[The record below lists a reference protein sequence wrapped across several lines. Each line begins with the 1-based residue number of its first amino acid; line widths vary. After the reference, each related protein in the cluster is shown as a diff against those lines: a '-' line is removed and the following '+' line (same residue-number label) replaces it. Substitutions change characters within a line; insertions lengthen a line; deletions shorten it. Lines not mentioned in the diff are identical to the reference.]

1 MIRFRGSNSSRPFL
15 RREISSK
22 LKYMWRLFVFSKKK
36 NDEDR
41 QRPKDKKRYI
51 LDNMLCNNVRKG
63 KYIFVLRWV
72 SSCTDLI
79 QKKYLNLLQGLVS
92 TSPKVHSVVTSDPL
106 SNVKHGMIF
115 ECLQYLDSS
124 NNLKVFSFSYK
135 YSNFISISL
144 YYQIFHMNIFKV
156 PRQIRFCWKAFV
168 TSVTFEVFKGFMN
181 RFDMSLQFLQSSKTF
196 FTTVTF
202 MVFDIFMNY
211 FQMLL

>member
-72 SSCTDLI
+72 RSCTDLI
-79 QKKYLNLLQGLVS
+79 QKNLVQFNSYKAPSLHITQS
-92 TSPKVHSVVTSDPL
+92 TSCTDFWPL

-115 ECLQYLDSS
+115 ECLQYSDSS
-124 NNLKVFSFSYK
+124 NNLKMFSRY
-135 YSNFISISL
+135 
-144 YYQIFHMNIFKV
+144 
-156 PRQIRFCWKAFV
+156 
-168 TSVTFEVFKGFMN
+168 
-181 RFDMSLQFLQSSKTF
+181 
-196 FTTVTF
+196 
-202 MVFDIFMNY
+202 
-211 FQMLL
+211 